1 MNQDTMNTMEPVT
14 QWHVR
19 LANGRQF
26 GPADMCTIVQWAL
39 QGRVPE
45 DALLVSLDGEQTRSV
60 LSEPEIV
67 RILRAP
73 PTVPSAN
80 IQQRPSI
87 GAPGLIPYSN
97 PKALIGYYLSIG
109 GLIPFLGLPLAIAA
123 VICGLMGFK
132 AWRADHAIKGS
143 VHAWVA
149 IILGGLE
156 IAAYIVLVAFFVV
169 LGP

>member
-1 MNQDTMNTMEPVT
+1 MPPMESVT

-19 LANGRQF
+19 LADGQQF
-26 GPADMCTIVQWAL
+26 GPADMPTVVQWAL

-73 PTVPSAN
+73 PTVPSVN
-80 IQQRPSI
+80 IQQRASI

-109 GLIPFLGLPLAIAA
+109 GLIPLIGLPLAIAA
-123 VICGLMGFK
+123 VICGIMGFK
-132 AWRADHAIKGS
+132 AWRADHAIKGP

-156 IAAYIVLVAFFVV
+156 VSAYIVFVVVFVV